1 MLGRSDKPDLL
12 PCDCTS
18 WLILACPDWDN
29 LRWDTVKASGS
40 KPAKR
45 EMHAAFVRH
54 SSAGMSR
61 ATRGW
66 VPTASNAT
74 HHSLV
79 TMFSATAA
87 DAPNLLVIVGGRG
100 SSAVLGD
107 TCLFDLGMAV
117 VDGESW
123 VQVWFTRGWVVC
135 VRGRRKQVAALGGV
149 YVEAMRLQLCVR
161 L

>member
-1 MLGRSDKPDLL
+1 
-12 PCDCTS
+12 
-18 WLILACPDWDN
+18 
-29 LRWDTVKASGS
+29 
-40 KPAKR
+40 
-45 EMHAAFVRH
+45 
-54 SSAGMSR
+54 
-61 ATRGW
+61 
-66 VPTASNAT
+66 
-74 HHSLV
+74 
-79 TMFSATAA
+79 MFSATAA